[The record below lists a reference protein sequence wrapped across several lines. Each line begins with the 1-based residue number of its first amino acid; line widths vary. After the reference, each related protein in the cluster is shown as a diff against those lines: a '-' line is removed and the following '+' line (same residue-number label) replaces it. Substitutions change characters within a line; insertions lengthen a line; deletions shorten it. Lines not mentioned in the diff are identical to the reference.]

1 MSETI
6 NCEVSDQ
13 FKKNNPTQYNDLL
26 KALAELQDCREKIK
40 EMREWEKDVVER
52 VAELMPNKEL
62 SLGGIGY
69 VTRNV
74 SAKNKWDDDAVF
86 NVISAIAKDTR
97 IKKVDEA
104 TGEVLAVE
112 SEAHAVRRLIE
123 KCAKVSY
130 WRKTDLTEIGV
141 DIDEYCATTWGK
153 PSISIQ

>member
-97 IKKVDEA
+97 IKNWIV
-104 TGEVLAVE
+104 
-112 SEAHAVRRLIE
+112 
-123 KCAKVSY
+123 
-130 WRKTDLTEIGV
+130 
-141 DIDEYCATTWGK
+141 
-153 PSISIQ
+153 